1 MTISKIIS
9 DLEAA
14 IGLTGKGRMEAYA
27 SAYDAAQAAFD
38 GSLSL
43 PQDQALPIWQALALY
58 LDDANEKVR
67 VLFQDAEQEKGEDR

>member
-1 MTISKIIS
+1 MTLSKVIA

-14 IGLTGKGRMEAYA
+14 IGLTGKAKAEAYV
-27 SAYDAAQAAFD
+27 SAYDAADDFFQ

-43 PQDQALPIWQALALY
+43 PIEQALPIWQALSMY

-67 VLFQDAEQEKGEDR
+67 ILFQDAEQAKGEDR